1 MVDDLKNA
9 HMGPCQIVKS
19 EENLPQLP
27 SDIYYTIA
35 MGSDIGHLPQNTLM
49 SITGAEENGV
59 PAHKAFMSPGDFCI
73 VAGEGKALPL
83 VLAVHGVCGAR
94 WEGVWAAFCLHLLG
108 PWCHVMLLR
117 LHCARPVKLIHTDS
131 KVCKL
136 SPFTFARSNFQ
147 TWEKKESARYLRR
160 VDAIK

>member
-49 SITGAEENGV
+49 SIIGAEENGV

-83 VLAVHGVCGAR
+83 ALAVLMEFAEQDGKEYGLHFACTYWDHGV
-94 WEGVWAAFCLHLLG
+94 
-108 PWCHVMLLR
+108 M
-117 LHCARPVKLIHTDS
+117 
-131 KVCKL
+131 
-136 SPFTFARSNFQ
+136 
-147 TWEKKESARYLRR
+147 
-160 VDAIK
+160 